1 MARSNSKN
9 ADALLESA
17 REDAVQQGLRLS
29 VPEFFEAVDALVS
42 EGRVPEAQD
51 VLAEMLSAKEKVRG
65 FFLGKREQSALG
77 NQRAAVANKY
87 ARVAFGIVPTE
98 QSLDILNQAA
108 LEYADDFDIRI
119 ANAEALRQSGY
130 LLDSL
135 DEFQTCKA
143 MRPDA
148 AGVDLKLADLNAQLG
163 RFDESAEALLSV
175 GVDDLAR
182 RRAVFD
188 GIVAAFTASD
198 STDNAARKA
207 TAAKLAGS
215 FERLLARD
223 PSDEGLWKALSEM
236 DPSAADEVRAQ
247 LSGTPTRAP
256 QPIVEAPAQRAAAT
270 RPAEKNV
277 TPETAAAAP
286 PVSPG
291 ANGSVTGEQ
300 APKRPSVSGLS
311 SFTKRKALDLFASGE
326 FEAASRQL
334 ERVVS
339 MSPDR
344 DALEMLLECYLAL
357 DRHDEAARIG
367 VRIADADVAAG
378 NRPAAIATLTSLSK
392 KIADPTVEQRRVELM
407 QSK

>member
-1 MARSNSKN
+1 MARSSNKN
-9 ADALLESA
+9 ADSLLEAA
-17 REDAVQQGLRLS
+17 RESAVQQGLRLS

-42 EGRVPEAQD
+42 EDRVPEAQD
-51 VLAEMLSAKEKVRG
+51 VLAEMLAAKEKVRG

-77 NQRAAVANKY
+77 KERAAVANKY
-87 ARVAFGIVPTE
+87 ARVAFGTVPTE
-98 QSLDILNQAA
+98 QSLDLLNQSA
-108 LEYADDFDIRI
+108 LEYSDDYDIRI
-119 ANAEALRQSGY
+119 ANAEALRQAGY

-143 MRPDA
+143 MRGDA
-148 AGVDLKLADLNAQLG
+148 AGVDLKLADVYAQLG

-175 GVDDLAR
+175 GADDLAR

-198 STDNAARKA
+198 STDNGTRKA

-215 FERLLARD
+215 FEKLLARD
-223 PSDEGLWKALSEM
+223 PSDEALWKALSEM

-247 LSGTPTRAP
+247 LNGVPTRSP
-256 QPIVEAPAQRAAAT
+256 QPIVDAASP
-270 RPAEKNV
+270 RVVPPEREEKNV
-277 TPETAAAAP
+277 TPESAVAEPAGSTNGAAMVEPA
-286 PVSPG
+286 
-291 ANGSVTGEQ
+291 Q
-300 APKRPSVSGLS
+300 PKRPSVSGLA

-334 ERVVS
+334 ERVIS

-357 DRHDEAARIG
+357 DRHDEAARVG
-367 VRIADADVAAG
+367 VQIADADVAAG

-407 QSK
+407 QST

>member
-1 MARSNSKN
+1 MARSNNKN
-9 ADALLESA
+9 ADSLLEAA
-17 REDAVQQGLRLS
+17 RESAVRQGLRLS
-29 VPEFFEAVDALVS
+29 VPEFFDAVDAYVS
-42 EGRVPEAQD
+42 DGRVAEAAD
-51 VLAEMLSAKEKVRG
+51 VLAEMLAAKEKVRG

-77 NQRAAVANKY
+77 KERAAVANKF
-87 ARVAFGIVPTE
+87 ARVVFGAAPTE
-98 QSLDILNQAA
+98 QSLDVLNQSA
-108 LEYADDFDIRI
+108 LEFADDFDIRI
-119 ANAEALRQSGY
+119 ANAEALRQAGY

-143 MRPDA
+143 MRADA
-148 AGVDLKLADLNAQLG
+148 AGVDLKLADVYAQLG
-163 RFDESAEALLSV
+163 RFDESADALLTV
-175 GVDDLAR
+175 GADDLVR

-198 STDNAARKA
+198 SADNAARKA

-215 FERLLARD
+215 FEKLLARD
-223 PSDEGLWKALSEM
+223 PSDEALWKALSEM

-247 LSGTPTRAP
+247 LSGAPTRPP
-256 QPIVEAPAQRAAAT
+256 QQIVEVSAARSAAT
-270 RPAEKNV
+270 QPEQKNV
-277 TPETAAAAP
+277 TPEPEPASATNGAATEASA
-286 PVSPG
+286 
-291 ANGSVTGEQ
+291 T
-300 APKRPSVSGLS
+300 PKRPSVSGLA

-326 FEAASRQL
+326 FEAASKQL
-334 ERVVS
+334 ERVIS

-357 DRHDEAARIG
+357 DRHDEAARVG
-367 VRIADADVAAG
+367 VQIADADVAAG